1 MRKELYAA
9 IKAKIEGEVPEVK
22 HVDLWN
28 HNVEFI
34 EQETAW
40 GRPAVFVEFGT
51 ITWSAFHGGGQRGR
65 GVVRVHLVTDWV
77 EGGYEAAFDLGR
89 KLYGVLEGMNGECFD
104 GMALVE
110 TSTNHNHEEITGER
124 GQLCGALPACAG
136 RVARHRTGA
145 SAGKLTSMGDAM
157 NRRLVPDTNG
167 M

>member
-77 EGGYEAAFDLGR
+77 EGGYAAAFDLGR
-89 KLYGVLEGMNGECFD
+89 KLYGVLEGMDGECFD

-110 TSTNHNHEEITGER
+110 TSTNHNHEEILESVDSYAVRYLLAPAASRGTER
-124 GQLCGALPACAG
+124 AQAPA
-136 RVARHRTGA
+136 
-145 SAGKLTSMGDAM
+145 
-157 NRRLVPDTNG
+157 N
-167 M
+167 